1 MHYLLGLISLVIY
14 SFILLLLMS
23 LLFLF
28 FAPLESFLSA
38 KHGVLSGD
46 VFFFSQL
53 CHNILLPEVIM
64 LSPNFLPLPFS
75 FSL

>member
-1 MHYLLGLISLVIY
+1 
-14 SFILLLLMS
+14 MS

-46 VFFFSQL
+46 VFFF
-53 CHNILLPEVIM
+53 
-64 LSPNFLPLPFS
+64 LSAVS
-75 FSL
+75 